1 MKRELSSEFIG
12 TRVRVYRNLRNG
24 LMSVQAKSINGS
36 WLVVGHV
43 ESCLLYDADFA
54 VSEAGRQRVIKD
66 KRKNVHA
73 FIYGE
78 LAGVDTDAV
87 LPTKVM
93 YNPYKYKTFVTESLG
108 RVDTANCAA
117 VSSTKGVSIL

>member
-1 MKRELSSEFIG
+1 MKRELSTEFIG

-24 LMSVQAKSINGS
+24 LMSVQAYVGKK

-43 ESCLLYDADFA
+43 ESLLLYDAEFK
-54 VSEAGRQRVIKD
+54 VSEAGRKRVIEQ

-73 FIYGE
+73 FVYGE
-78 LAGVDTDAV
+78 LADINTDVV
-87 LPTKVM
+87 LPTKAF

-108 RVDTANCAA
+108 QIDAVNCASISA
-117 VSSTKGVSIL
+117 IKGITIL